1 MTSVTRPPIILAAGQ
16 ARILSV
22 LALSAIVAGYL
33 LDAIF
38 TEMPRAAFVAVGIV
52 KLFGL
57 LGATAL
63 FLDAHGMA
71 ANAPEKLLDER
82 QRAERGRAFVL
93 SHQIIVSAIFLIFLY
108 TLPAKPLGWWFPSLD
123 DGIDLLSAFGIVGM
137 ALPGII
143 LAWRTPRVADSDED

>member
-1 MTSVTRPPIILAAGQ
+1 MNSVTRPPIDLAPRA

-22 LALSAIVAGYL
+22 LALVAIAAGYL

-38 TEMPRAAFVAVGIV
+38 PELPKTAFVAIGIV
-52 KLFGL
+52 KIFGL
-57 LGATAL
+57 LGAMAL
-63 FLDAHGMA
+63 FLNAHGMA
-71 ANAPEKLLDER
+71 ANAPERLLDER

-93 SHQIIVSAIFLIFLY
+93 SHQILVSAIFLIFLY
-108 TLPAKPLGWWFPSLD
+108 TLPAQRLAWWFPSRD

-143 LAWRTPRVADSDED
+143 LAWRAPSVEED